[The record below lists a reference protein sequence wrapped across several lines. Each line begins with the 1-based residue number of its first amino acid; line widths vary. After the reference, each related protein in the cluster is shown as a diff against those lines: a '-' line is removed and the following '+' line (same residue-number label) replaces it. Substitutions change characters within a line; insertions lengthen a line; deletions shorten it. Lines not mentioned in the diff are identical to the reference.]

1 MKLIK
6 AIIRPHKLE
15 DIMQGLTAIGV
26 EGITV
31 VEVRGHGKQKGHTAF
46 YRGTEYEITLLPKMM
61 VEVMVPD
68 DLLHDSIEAIV
79 KAGRT
84 GHIGD
89 GRIFVLPVEEVYTV
103 RTGEREVEPE
113 LTHL

>member
-15 DIMQGLTAIGV
+15 ETIQALAGIGV
-26 EGITV
+26 DGMTV
-31 VEVRGHGKQKGHTAF
+31 LEVRGHGKQKGHTAI

-68 DLLHDSIEAIV
+68 DLLNESIEAIV

-103 RTGEREVEPE
+103 RTGEREVEPQ
-113 LTHL
+113 LTRL

>member
-15 DIMQGLTAIGV
+15 DTIQALARIGV
-26 EGITV
+26 EGMTV
-31 VEVRGHGKQKGHTAF
+31 VEVRGHGKQKGHTAV
-46 YRGTEYEITLLPKMM
+46 YRGTEYDITLLPKMM

-68 DLLHDSIEAIV
+68 DLLNESIEAIV

-89 GRIFVLPVEEVYTV
+89 GRIFVLPVEEVYTI
-103 RTGEREVEPE
+103 RTGEREVEPQ
-113 LTHL
+113 LTRL